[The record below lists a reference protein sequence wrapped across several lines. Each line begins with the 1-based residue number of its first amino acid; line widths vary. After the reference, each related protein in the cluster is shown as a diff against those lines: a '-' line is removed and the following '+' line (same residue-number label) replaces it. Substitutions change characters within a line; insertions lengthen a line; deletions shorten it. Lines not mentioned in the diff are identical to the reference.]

1 MYNAL
6 RFIYNAVRFIYIAL
20 HYIVFSALKSIS
32 VGGDSFFPHCMQI
45 FLSGRHS
52 HRYRHSI
59 VIVIVN
65 LKRRWQDLG
74 FGGQKCVLYE
84 AIPSFF
90 C

>member
-6 RFIYNAVRFIYIAL
+6 RFIYNALRFIYIAL

-32 VGGDSFFPHCMQI
+32 VGGDSFFPHCIQI
-45 FLSGRHS
+45 FCRVVIV
-52 HRYRHSI
+52 I

>member
-6 RFIYNAVRFIYIAL
+6 RFIYNALRYIYRTAL
-20 HYIVFSALKSIS
+20 YSFSALKSIS
-32 VGGDSFFPHCMQI
+32 VCGGDSFFPHCMQI

-52 HRYRHSI
+52 HRYRHSQFEKT
-59 VIVIVN
+59 
-65 LKRRWQDLG
+65 LAELG
-74 FGGQKCVLYE
+74 FGGQKCELYE